1 MTESEKRPSSLNPDP
16 AGEPAS
22 HEPKVELGAK
32 VTVRDAARHRTL
44 SILLLG
50 AAVFSLN
57 VGLNMHVAMNVNYL
71 HELLRASSWQQGY
84 LEAIR
89 ETCGVLSFF
98 MVTFLVG
105 RSEPKV
111 GALMLVLMGCG
122 LAAYRWIEI
131 IPQVI
136 AFSLLWSFGFHIWA
150 PLSSSMQLALAQK
163 GREGQTIGTFGSVGA
178 LGVLLGLALV
188 YTLKVY
194 AGFGMREIFLV
205 GGALAGLAALP
216 LLGLPEIR
224 ADRIDRISILNALKG
239 RYRLYC
245 SLELLDGMRRQI
257 FLLFAVLVLVREHG
271 VQVQNI
277 AALMF
282 VNQVLCM
289 ILAPLAGRLVD
300 RVGERPVLM
309 AYFLAI
315 ATVFVM
321 YAQATAVRM
330 MFVIYVI
337 DNVLFVLKVAMPT
350 YVNRIAPAKE
360 RTQVLALGTTMNHI
374 GAVTLPLA
382 GGAMYALMGYRVPF
396 YCGACVAL
404 LSFTLARHIPRRDA
418 TTHAS

>member
-1 MTESEKRPSSLNPDP
+1 MNPDATGET
-16 AGEPAS
+16 AG
-22 HEPKVELGAK
+22 HEPIAELGGTA
-32 VTVRDAARHRTL
+32 TLEGGERQRTRA
-44 SILLLG
+44 ILLLG
-50 AAVFSLN
+50 AATFSLA

-98 MVTFLVG
+98 MIAFLVG

-111 GALMLVLMGCG
+111 AAIMLALMGCG
-122 LAAYRWIEI
+122 LAAYRWIVV

-136 AFSLLWSFGFHIWA
+136 VFSLIWSFGFHIWA
-150 PLSSSMQLALAQK
+150 PLGSSMQLALARR
-163 GREGQTIGTFGSVGA
+163 GREGQTMGLFSSVGA
-178 LGVLLGLALV
+178 LGVLLGLSLV
-188 YTLKVY
+188 YVLKVF

-216 LLGLPEIR
+216 LLWVPEIR
-224 ADRIDRISILNALKG
+224 AKKIDRISIRAAVTG

-282 VNQVLCM
+282 VNQVLC
-289 ILAPLAGRLVD
+289 IALAPLAGRLVD

-309 AYFLAI
+309 AYFLSI
-315 ATVFVM
+315 ATVFIM
-321 YAQATAVRM
+321 YARAMAVET

-350 YVNRIAPAKE
+350 YVNRIAPRKE

-382 GGAMYALMGYRVPF
+382 GGAMYALLGYRVPF

-404 LSFTLARHIPRRDA
+404 ISFLLARRIPRREIA
-418 TTHAS
+418 EAAGA